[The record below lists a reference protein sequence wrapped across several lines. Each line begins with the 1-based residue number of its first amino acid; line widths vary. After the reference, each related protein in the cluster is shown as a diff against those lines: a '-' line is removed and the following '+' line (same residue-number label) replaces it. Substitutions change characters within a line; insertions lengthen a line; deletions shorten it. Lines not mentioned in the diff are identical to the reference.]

1 LPRGGYNADTLPPYL
16 ALATTSGLNLG
27 LTWLPVARLTLLT
40 KKSLISQKTTAT
52 RSACDS
58 FARAHVGGDVVPVAV
73 QGVCSCTVYAGD
85 NAEFVVQF
93 RLASLQLS
101 MKIAKLARSIYGQ
114 FAPQVTVLGQ
124 IGEVTENKEALYISV
139 ISRLRGISYLDL
151 ILAYNSLVPEN
162 SPTFSL

>member
-1 LPRGGYNADTLPPYL
+1 M
-16 ALATTSGLNLG
+16 
-27 LTWLPVARLTLLT
+27 ARLTLLT